1 MAERLKPVVLM
12 RKNGLKNMNN
22 LLLLGAIVLIFMF
35 PSISVAGEHEELQ
48 KLYSDM
54 YHYMITKDVVNLERL
69 LDDSFVLVHM
79 TDMRQTK
86 REFLKAIE
94 NGTLNYFSE
103 ELENCSA
110 KVSENTA
117 VLVGQS
123 RVSAAV
129 FGGGRHTW
137 RLQLDIKLKNRD
149 GLWLMTEARAST
161 Y

>member
-1 MAERLKPVVLM
+1 
-12 RKNGLKNMNN
+12 
-22 LLLLGAIVLIFMF
+22 MF